1 MTLVKVDPDW
11 LRCTFF
17 DVIASYLFYL
27 LFQLEISSLINPMV
41 KVFGLRSGGMLLEKA
56 TISWI
61 MEGAEKLYAG
71 SQQQIVLYLKVSI
84 SFCSDFCHFSF
95 CLHKRKQLEQEEP
108 FAICIFKV

>member
-1 MTLVKVDPDW
+1 
-11 LRCTFF
+11 
-17 DVIASYLFYL
+17 
-27 LFQLEISSLINPMV
+27 MV

-84 SFCSDFCHFSF
+84 S
-95 CLHKRKQLEQEEP
+95 LARI
-108 FAICIFKV
+108 AI